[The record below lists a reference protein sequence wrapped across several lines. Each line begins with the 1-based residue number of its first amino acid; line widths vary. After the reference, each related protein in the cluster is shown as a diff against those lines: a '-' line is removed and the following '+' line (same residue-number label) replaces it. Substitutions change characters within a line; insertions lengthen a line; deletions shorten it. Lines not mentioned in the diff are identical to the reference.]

1 MTSGSGDTPSC
12 CILAADRGFGEPHG
26 VRRIA
31 GQDLDV
37 EFVRLAASDVLD
49 RPAGADAGEE
59 VAAVLEGSWHVGC
72 GEEEYWL
79 SPGEGIIIPPGE
91 GSRWRSD
98 TGGLLYRVI
107 VRVPVP

>member
-1 MTSGSGDTPSC
+1 MSSPAQTSSC
-12 CILAADRGFGEPHG
+12 RILAADRGFGEPFG

-37 EFVRLAASDVLD
+37 EFVRLAPSDVLD
-49 RPAGADAGEE
+49 RRGGADAGEE

-72 GEEEYWL
+72 GREEYWL

-91 GSRWRSD
+91 GSRWRSE